1 MFKNL
6 NIQYVLSY
14 LGIIP
19 YAFIIIDK
27 YFFFK
32 INEITKIYFII
43 DYTLIIIVFIGAIN
57 WDFSKKVSFIITLY
71 GFLPSL
77 FALVILILKINY
89 FIFNYIFY
97 FLILFLVFQI
107 IVEYFLIYS
116 NIDDKTTFNKVR
128 VPLTTIIIFSLI
140 II

>member
-1 MFKNL
+1 MKRIKKILIMGLPGSGKTTLAKKVTKMLRAKWL
-6 NIQYVLSY
+6 NADQIR
-14 LGIIP
+14 GRHH
-19 YAFIIIDK
+19 D
-27 YFFFK
+27 
-32 INEITKIYFII
+32 
-43 DYTLIIIVFIGAIN
+43 
-57 WDFSKKVSFIITLY
+57 WDFSKRVSFIITLY
-71 GFLPSL
+71 GFFPSL

-107 IVEYFLIYS
+107 ILEYFLIYS
-116 NIDDKTTFNKVR
+116 NLDDKTAFYKVR